1 MSFHLELKPTK
12 SNNDVIKY
20 IIYSYIGKEKS
31 QLSCYNVYYN
41 IKSLKYHYVF
51 PSYISPEGT
60 LEFVLMSITQE
71 LINDVEKDISKIE
84 KDIVILKKKKEMLEE
99 YYQSMEE

>member
-1 MSFHLELKPTK
+1 MSFHLELEPIK

-20 IIYSYIGKEKS
+20 IIYYYIGEEKL
-31 QLSCYNVYYN
+31 QLLRYNVYYN
-41 IKSLKYHYVF
+41 IKSLKYYYEF

-60 LEFVLMSITQE
+60 LEYILMSITQE
-71 LINDVEKDISKIE
+71 LINDVEKDI
-84 KDIVILKKKKEMLEE
+84 VILKKKKEMFEE